1 MDYKIV
7 ICSHKRVRT
16 LKEKSLSTLER
27 YQIPKEK
34 IFIFVA
40 PEELPEYQTAFPE
53 YSVLR
58 GELGL
63 CHNRNAA
70 SAYFPSDVCLF
81 YMDDDIKGYKVRSP
95 DNRLMD
101 LSDLDKLIQKGF
113 EESKKRNISL
123 WGLYPVAN
131 AKWLKNS
138 YSSGLVFCY
147 GCSFGLWNRQDVPIE
162 LNYKEDF
169 ERCLKF
175 YERDGA
181 VLRLNWVAPIQS
193 YCRGAGGLNLTRT
206 LDKERAEC
214 EALKKMFPQWVN
226 YSATIKKDKINVAF
240 PRRLAKSE
248 AALEN

>member
-1 MDYKIV
+1 MDYTIV

-16 LKEKSLSTLER
+16 LKEKSLATLER

-40 PEELPEYQTAFPE
+40 PQELEEYQTAFPE
-53 YSVLR
+53 YTVVK

-70 SAYFPSDVCLF
+70 TAYFPPDVCLF
-81 YMDDDIKGYKVRSP
+81 FMDDDIKGYKVRSP
-95 DNRLMD
+95 DNRLID
-101 LSDLDKLIQKGF
+101 LSDLDSFIQKGF
-113 EESKKRNISL
+113 LESQQRKCSL

-147 GCSFGLWNRQDVPIE
+147 GCSFGLWNRKDILIE

-175 YERDGA
+175 YERDGS
-181 VLRLNWVAPIQS
+181 VLRLNWVAPVQS
-193 YCRGAGGLNLTRT
+193 YCRGTGGLNLTRT

-226 YSATIKKDKINVAF
+226 YSAVIKKNKINITF
-240 PRRLAKSE
+240 PRRLAKTE
-248 AALEN
+248 ATHEN